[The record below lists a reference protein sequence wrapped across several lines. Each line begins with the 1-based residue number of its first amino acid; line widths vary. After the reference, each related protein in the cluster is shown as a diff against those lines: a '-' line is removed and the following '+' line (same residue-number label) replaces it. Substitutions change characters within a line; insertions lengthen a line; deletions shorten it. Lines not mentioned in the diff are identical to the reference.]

1 MKLFRDNKY
10 AKKITKNLS
19 AVLASSIILSGCA
32 SNVNVVDLPIPVSP
46 THTITTV
53 EPTPE
58 PTMEIIEPT
67 PELTPEPIVVPT
79 PEPTPFIRTTYEV
92 PSDEYI
98 QEEIEKLCVI
108 DDDKKYVDY
117 NYVYMLF
124 EKDGVQKA
132 TCVTIPTMLES
143 DIVVKDAFTDTDLF
157 SFSRTDPGFV
167 NVSDDDH
174 SYAVNLENIKPINS
188 YFEDA
193 KIIKLDIIWYYWYY
207 DMTKQYVSKE
217 DKHEFYVELSGDDV
231 KELYGTDQHSHS
243 RQEIAYFYVKYLP
256 EEYRINAYDLF
267 PDLEHDRKALG
278 AKTGRE

>member
-1 MKLFRDNKY
+1 M
-10 AKKITKNLS
+10 
-19 AVLASSIILSGCA
+19 ILSGCA
-32 SNVNVVDLPIPVSP
+32 SSVNVVDINPI
-46 THTITTV
+46 V
-53 EPTPE
+53 EPTNSIATVAPTIVPMPE

-217 DKHEFYVELSGDDV
+217 DRHEFDV
-231 KELYGTDQHSHS
+231 KELYGTDEHSHS

-256 EEYRINAYDLF
+256 EEYRINAYALF